1 MKIKDLSRELEKIK
15 IENEDNKNKLKYEQS
30 KRIQAEKTLAEIRDL
45 FKW

>member
-30 KRIQAEKTLAEIRDL
+30 KRLQAEKTLAEIRDL
-45 FKW
+45 FK